1 MIMESIEVKIMKKM
15 ELIKE
20 ILNGMEYK
28 DIRNGIWINTN
39 DTYQEFFHHAHGD
52 MLPDDFRY
60 KMIHDVL
67 CNMDDDDDQDPID
80 MLESLIPIYSSDLL
94 QWVSSNLSRIS
105 YCDQYQD
112 EYDGS
117 ALKLTEIITGGY
129 FEELQEV
136 YYLINEWLDENTEES
151 D

>member
-1 MIMESIEVKIMKKM
+1 MKKM

-39 DTYQEFFHHAHGD
+39 DTYQEFFHFVHGD

-60 KMIHDVL
+60 KMIHDIL
-67 CNMDDDDDQDPID
+67 CNMVDDDDDEDPID
-80 MLESLIPIYSSDLL
+80 MLNSLVPIYSSDLL
-94 QWVSSNLSRIS
+94 VWVSSNLTRIG

-112 EYDGS
+112 EFDGS

-136 YYLINEWLDENTEES
+136 YYLINEWLDENIEEE
-151 D
+151 

>member
-1 MIMESIEVKIMKKM
+1 MKKM

-39 DTYQEFFHHAHGD
+39 DTYQEFFYHAHGD
-52 MLPDDFRY
+52 FIPDDFRY
-60 KMIHDVL
+60 KMIHDIL
-67 CNMDDDDDQDPID
+67 ANMDDDDDQDPID
-80 MLESLIPIYSSDLL
+80 MLDSLVPIYSSDLL
-94 QWVSSNLSRIS
+94 AWISSNLTRIS

-112 EYDGS
+112 EFDGS

-136 YYLINEWLDENTEES
+136 YYLINEWLDENIEEDES
-151 D
+151 

>member
-1 MIMESIEVKIMKKM
+1 MNKI
-15 ELIKE
+15 ELIKD
-20 ILNGMEYK
+20 ILKGMEYK
-28 DIRNGIWINTN
+28 DIRSGIWINTN

-67 CNMDDDDDQDPID
+67 CNMDEDDEDLID
-80 MLESLIPIYSSDLL
+80 MLESLIPINSSDLL
-94 QWVSSNLSRIS
+94 AWISSNLTRIS

-112 EYDGS
+112 EFDGS

-136 YYLINEWLDENTEES
+136 YYLINEWLDENIEE

>member
-1 MIMESIEVKIMKKM
+1 MNEVKIIKKDV
-15 ELIKE
+15 LVRE
-20 ILNGMEYK
+20 ILKGMEYK

-39 DTYQEFFHHAHGD
+39 ETYQEFFHHAHGD

-60 KMIHDVL
+60 KMIHDIL
-67 CNMDDDDDQDPID
+67 CIMDDDCDPID
-80 MLESLIPIYSSDLL
+80 MLDSLVPIYSSDLL
-94 QWVSSNLSRIS
+94 AWISSNLTRIS

-112 EYDGS
+112 EFDGS

-136 YYLINEWLDENTEES
+136 YELINEWIDEKSEE
-151 D
+151 DE

>member
-1 MIMESIEVKIMKKM
+1 MKKM

-39 DTYQEFFHHAHGD
+39 DTYQEFFHHTHGD

-67 CNMDDDDDQDPID
+67 SNMDDYEDHYEL
-80 MLESLIPIYSSDLL
+80 LESLIPVYTSDLL
-94 QWVSSNLSRIS
+94 NWLSSNNTRYT
-105 YCDQYQD
+105 YCDEFKEEYGISD
-112 EYDGS
+112 EKS
-117 ALKLTEIITGGY
+117 IIDLISGGY
-129 FEELQEV
+129 MMELNEV
-136 YYLINEWLDENTEES
+136 YYLIVEWLDENIEEE
-151 D
+151 

>member
-1 MIMESIEVKIMKKM
+1 MKKM

-60 KMIHDVL
+60 KMIHDIL
-67 CNMDDDDDQDPID
+67 CNMVDDDDDEDPID
-80 MLESLIPIYSSDLL
+80 MLESLIPIYSSNLL
-94 QWVSSNLSRIS
+94 QWVSSNLIRIS

-112 EYDGS
+112 EFDGS

-136 YYLINEWLDENTEES
+136 YYLIVEWLNDNSNEEKVV
-151 D
+151 

>member
-1 MIMESIEVKIMKKM
+1 MNKI

-60 KMIHDVL
+60 KMIHDIL
-67 CNMDDDDDQDPID
+67 QEIDDDDDDEDPID
-80 MLESLIPIYSSDLL
+80 MLNSLVPIYSSDLL
-94 QWVSSNLSRIS
+94 AWVSSNLTRIG

-112 EYDGS
+112 EFDGS

-136 YYLINEWLDENTEES
+136 YYLIMEWLDENTEES

>member
-1 MIMESIEVKIMKKM
+1 MDKM
-15 ELIKE
+15 ELVKS
-20 ILNGMEYK
+20 ILSDMVYDET
-28 DIRNGIWINTN
+28 IRSGIWKHKS

-60 KMIHDVL
+60 TMIHDIL
-67 CNMDDDDDQDPID
+67 CNMVDDDGDEDPID
-80 MLESLIPIYSSDLL
+80 MLDSLVPIYSSDLL
-94 QWVSSNLSRIS
+94 AWISSNLTRIS

-112 EYDGS
+112 EFDGS

-136 YYLINEWLDENTEES
+136 YYLINEWLDENNEES

>member
-1 MIMESIEVKIMKKM
+1 MNKI

-67 CNMDDDDDQDPID
+67 SNMDDYADEMELI
-80 MLESLIPIYSSDLL
+80 ESLIPVYTSDLL
-94 QWVSSNLSRIS
+94 NWLSSNNNRYT
-105 YCDQYQD
+105 YCDEFKD
-112 EYDGS
+112 EYGISDERS
-117 ALKLTEIITGGY
+117 IIDLISGGY
-129 FEELQEV
+129 MMELQEV
-136 YYLINEWLDENTEES
+136 YDLIVEWLNDNCEE
-151 D
+151 